1 MYREYSVQTTPMPQR
16 ARTWQDAVSEL
27 ILPFE
32 ASFRSPDNF
41 DAALKSWDLGS
52 VSLTWMHSDSIRYLR
67 KSSHVQG
74 DRQENILVSFSS
86 HSDVCFEQDG
96 IQLRCPKKQFFIEK
110 GREPSDFL
118 QTDSNEIWVLKI
130 PLAAARRHIRSLDP
144 FYGRLFDG
152 DAGVG
157 GLLFDMVR
165 QVPHRFGSVSN
176 SQTDGVGNAFI
187 ELLALAIQADDRALQ
202 SSQTTVQR
210 AHLGRV
216 ERFVKQ
222 NIGNPSL
229 SLEMIASACNIS
241 VRYLH
246 TLFHGSGTS
255 IAQWIRDMRLESCR
269 AQLSEPGRR
278 ESISEIAYRWG
289 FGDQAQ
295 FSRHF
300 KSRYGM
306 TPREMRANASRV
318 SQEKRAR

>member
-1 MYREYSVQTTPMPQR
+1 MYREYSVQTTPAQQR

-41 DAALKSWDLGS
+41 DATLKSWDLGS
-52 VSLTWMHSDSIRYLR
+52 VSLTWMRTDSVRYLR
-67 KSSHVQG
+67 KTSHVQG
-74 DRQENILVSFSS
+74 DTQDNILVSFSS
-86 HSDVCFEQDG
+86 HSDICFEQDG
-96 IQLRCPKKQFFIEK
+96 IRLRCPKNQFFLEK
-110 GREPSDFL
+110 GRAPSDFL

-130 PLAAARRHIRSLDP
+130 PLTAARRHIRSLDP
-144 FYGRLFDG
+144 FFGRLFDG
-152 DAGVG
+152 DSGVG

-165 QVPHRFGSVSN
+165 QVPHRFSSVSG
-176 SQTDGVGNAFI
+176 SQTEGVGNTFI
-187 ELLALAIQADDRALQ
+187 ELLALAVQADDRALK

-222 NIGNPSL
+222 NIGNPAL
-229 SLEMIASACNIS
+229 SLEMIAAACNIS

-269 AQLSEPGRR
+269 AQLSEPSRR
-278 ESISEIAYRWG
+278 DSISEIAYRWG
-289 FGDQAQ
+289 FSDQAQ

-300 KSRYGM
+300 KARYGI
-306 TPREMRANASRV
+306 TPREMRAAAIREAANKISP
-318 SQEKRAR
+318 

>member
-1 MYREYSVQTTPMPQR
+1 MYREYSVQTTPLPQR

-41 DAALKSWDLGS
+41 DATLKSWDLGS
-52 VSLTWMHSDSIRYLR
+52 VSLTWMHTDSVRYLR
-67 KSSHVQG
+67 KVSHVQC
-74 DRQENILVSFSS
+74 DTEENILVSFSS

-96 IQLRCPKKQFFIEK
+96 IQLRCPKNQFFIER

-144 FYGRLFDG
+144 FYGKLFDG
-152 DAGVG
+152 DSGVG

-165 QVPHRFGSVSN
+165 QVPHRFGSVGG
-176 SQTDGVGNAFI
+176 SQTEGVGNTFI
-187 ELLALAIQADDRALQ
+187 ELLALAVQADNRALK

-222 NIGNPSL
+222 NIGNPNL

-289 FGDQAQ
+289 FNDQAQ

-300 KSRYGM
+300 KSRYGI
-306 TPREMRANASRV
+306 TPREMRTVAARESL
-318 SQEKRAR
+318 EKRSP

>member
-1 MYREYSVQTTPMPQR
+1 MYREYSVQTTPLPQR

-41 DAALKSWDLGS
+41 DATLKSWDLGS
-52 VSLTWMHSDSIRYLR
+52 VSLTWMHTDSVRYLR
-67 KSSHVQG
+67 KVSHVQC
-74 DRQENILVSFSS
+74 DTEENILVSFSS

-96 IQLRCPKKQFFIEK
+96 IQLRCPKNQFFIER

-144 FYGRLFDG
+144 FYGKLFDG
-152 DAGVG
+152 DSGVG

-165 QVPHRFGSVSN
+165 QVPHRFGSVGGA
-176 SQTDGVGNAFI
+176 QTEGVGNTFI
-187 ELLALAIQADDRALQ
+187 ELLALAVQADNRALK

-222 NIGNPSL
+222 NIGNPNL

-289 FGDQAQ
+289 FNDQAQ

-300 KSRYGM
+300 KSRYGI
-306 TPREMRANASRV
+306 TPREMRTVAARESL
-318 SQEKRAR
+318 EKRSP